1 MKRKWGFD
9 MKRQSNEEKTIRILL
24 IEDDPMVQEV
34 NRMFIEKVKGFKVIG
49 VALNGTEGRKKVKEL
64 NPDLVLLDI
73 FMPKEDG
80 LKTIAKLRHEQ
91 LDVDIIA
98 VTAANDTE
106 TVKKLLRHGVVDYIV
121 KPFTFDRLKQALQQ
135 YHDMYHQLKQNEKF
149 SQDKLDEVMQQKENT
164 KQSELPKGLHAMTLK
179 QIIDYLEQIECPK
192 SAEEI
197 GSEIGLA
204 RVTVRRYLNYLEN
217 AQKVEMELTY
227 GTIGRPIQLYQ
238 LIKKVKEGSS

>member
-1 MKRKWGFD
+1 MKQQGK
-9 MKRQSNEEKTIRILL
+9 EEKLIRILL
-24 IEDDPMVQEV
+24 IEDDLMVQEV

-49 VALNGTEGRKKVKEL
+49 VAPNGTVGRQKVKEL

-80 LKTIAKLRHEQ
+80 LKTISKLRQEQ

-121 KPFTFDRLKQALQQ
+121 KPFTYERLKQALEQ
-135 YHDMYHQLKQNEKF
+135 YKEMFDQLNLNANF
-149 SQDKLDEVMQQKENT
+149 SQDKLDVVMQQKESS
-164 KQSELPKGLHAMTLK
+164 KQSELPKGLQPMTLK
-179 QIIDYLEQIECPK
+179 QILIYLEKIDCPK

-197 GSEIGLA
+197 GSEVGLA
-204 RVTVRRYLNYLEN
+204 RVTVRRYLNYLETTK
-217 AQKVEMELTY
+217 KVEMELTY
-227 GTIGRPIQLYQ
+227 GTIGRPIQLYR
-238 LIKKVKEGSS
+238 LIKKENEVSS

>member
-1 MKRKWGFD
+1 MKQ
-9 MKRQSNEEKTIRILL
+9 QSKEERLIRILL
-24 IEDDPMVQEV
+24 IEDDLMVQEV

-49 VALNGTEGRKKVKEL
+49 VATTGTEGRQKVKEL

-80 LKTIAKLRHEQ
+80 LKTISKLRQEQ

-121 KPFTFDRLKQALQQ
+121 KPFTFERLKQALEQ
-135 YHDMYHQLKQNEKF
+135 YKDMHDQLKQNEKF
-149 SQDKLDEVMQQKENT
+149 SQDKLDEVMQQKENS
-164 KQSELPKGLHAMTLK
+164 KNNELPKGLQPITLK
-179 QIIDYLEQIECPK
+179 QILDYLEQIDCPK

-197 GSEIGLA
+197 GSKVGLA
-204 RVTVRRYLNYLEN
+204 RVTVRRYLNYLETMK
-217 AQKVEMELTY
+217 KVDMELTY
-227 GTIGRPIQLYQ
+227 GTIGRPIQLYR
-238 LIKKVKEGSS
+238 LIKKDLEGSV